1 MIENILNGDWNYKNK
16 EVKIKKSL
24 DFNGVYPRWM
34 AFANVTRNDGKS
46 INSIFY
52 VGNSKKEIELGVA
65 KGFPKVV
72 LNENETIISETYMK
86 FFGFDRKHVVP
97 GKGLHDE
104 NMKLILVTAAVFHLL
119 MSALKDLAPD
129 T

>member
-1 MIENILNGDWNYKNK
+1 
-16 EVKIKKSL
+16 
-24 DFNGVYPRWM
+24 M
-34 AFANVTRNDGKS
+34 AFANVSRNDGKS

-97 GKGLHDE
+97 GKELHDE
-104 NMKLILVTAAVFHLL
+104 NMKLNMTFDVLTFLL
-119 MSALKDLAPD
+119 DA
-129 T
+129 